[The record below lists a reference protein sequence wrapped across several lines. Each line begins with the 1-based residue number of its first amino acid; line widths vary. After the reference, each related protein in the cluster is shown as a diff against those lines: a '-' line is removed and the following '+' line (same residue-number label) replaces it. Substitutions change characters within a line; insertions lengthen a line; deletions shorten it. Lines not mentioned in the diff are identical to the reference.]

1 MRRLL
6 FLPAI
11 LLFLVGLLFTLQGA
25 GILPGS
31 AMSGQRQWAVIGIV
45 LIVAGLVLGWI
56 GMRPRRPRPVA

>member
-11 LLFLVGLLFTLQGA
+11 LLVLAGLVFTLQGV

-45 LIVAGLVLGWI
+45 LILVGLVLGWL
-56 GMRPRRPRPVA
+56 GMGPRRSRPAV